1 MHSCAAYQDCCTVQE
16 LLESEMEMRL
26 PEMQQ
31 MAQGDPAART
41 HHGLPGAHMP
51 EKGFYLI
58 KAAQQMTMV

>member
-1 MHSCAAYQDCCTVQE
+1 MQE